1 MAIDFAGGGVSIELS
16 HFVRISDATF
26 YMGSCLWCFL
36 PLWISR
42 VPRPFVTVLAL
53 ACVFVFCA
61 YCITATECDFS
72 FVADVVGTG
81 AGSSG
86 TLLRRP
92 LRCTVYGRSRFRN
105 FCDSLFLGAGCMKS
119 MELVFR
125 FGFLMFLFVR
135 YLLVAWDP
143 FRA

>member
-36 PLWISR
+36 PLRISR

-53 ACVFVFCA
+53 ACVFVFA
-61 YCITATECDFS
+61 LIVLRPRS
-72 FVADVVGTG
+72 VISL
-81 AGSSG
+81 SS
-86 TLLRRP
+86 LMSSALELALRE
-92 LRCTVYGRSRFRN
+92 LFCVDLFGVLCTVVRVPN
-105 FCDSLFLGAGCMKS
+105 FCDSLFLGAGCMKL

>member
-16 HFVRISDATF
+16 HFVRISDATDLF
-26 YMGSCLWCFL
+26 GFL
-36 PLWISR
+36 
-42 VPRPFVTVLAL
+42 FVVFFATVYIAGAEAVCDGLGARL
-53 ACVFVFCA
+53 RLCFCA

-92 LRCTVYGRSRFRN
+92 LRCTVYGRSRPE
-105 FCDSLFLGAGCMKS
+105 FL
-119 MELVFR
+119 
-125 FGFLMFLFVR
+125 
-135 YLLVAWDP
+135 
-143 FRA
+143 